1 MVLKQT
7 LGDDTMEYKHER
19 AAYKSLPIP
28 QDLSKEEHAR
38 YLMLCLIY
46 RQYREG
52 ILERD
57 VAEVFKK
64 LVCNWEA
71 GRSQDKAAVLRYC
84 IANAFEDATKLG
96 QQGQNADWDSVW
108 TMIMEYMGQPL
119 ARSGSV

>member
-1 MVLKQT
+1 MVLKQA

-19 AAYKSLPIP
+19 AAYNSLPIP
-28 QDLSKEEHAR
+28 QDLPKEEYAR

-57 VAEVFKK
+57 IAEVFKK

-71 GRSQDKAAVLRYC
+71 GRTQDKAAVLRYC
-84 IANAFEDATKLG
+84 IANAFEDATK
-96 QQGQNADWDSVW
+96 QGQNTDWGSVW
-108 TMIMEYMGQPL
+108 TMMMEYMGQPL

>member
-52 ILERD
+52 I
-57 VAEVFKK
+57 
-64 LVCNWEA
+64 VCNWET
-71 GRSQDKAAVLRYC
+71 GRTQDKAAVLRYC

-119 ARSGSV
+119 VRSRSV